1 MQYVAP
7 NLLYVKPGVLW
18 PVMLIVPVTNRV
30 DNKVSFLNPMSDYN
44 LQLINMK
51 EARPHDDSSVRQ
63 GLEYWVDKYH
73 RVSIVLHMWSHSGF
87 NTYFFRS

>member
-1 MQYVAP
+1 
-7 NLLYVKPGVLW
+7 
-18 PVMLIVPVTNRV
+18 
-30 DNKVSFLNPMSDYN
+30 MSDYN

-73 RVSIVLHMWSHSGF
+73 RVSIVLHMWSHSDF